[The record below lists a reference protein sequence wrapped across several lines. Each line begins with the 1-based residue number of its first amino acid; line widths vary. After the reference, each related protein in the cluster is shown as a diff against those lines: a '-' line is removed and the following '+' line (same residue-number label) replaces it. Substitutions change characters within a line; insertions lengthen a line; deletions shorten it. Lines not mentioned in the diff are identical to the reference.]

1 MKKTQLKA
9 KEPVK
14 IRFRK
19 IANGNQSI
27 YFDIYRDGKRS
38 YHYPK
43 LYLVP
48 EKTAFDKAQN
58 ANTIQAAQCI
68 KADLIKQIAN
78 GEAGIKDD
86 GKVLFSEYWENCLN
100 RKKNITEGTK
110 RVYKYVLRYILK
122 FRGEVKLKDIDEKYC
137 TAFFGFLCG
146 IMQPTTAK
154 TYADLLNSILNFAY
168 KDGLIQYNPI
178 SKIDKSE
185 KIKAETPER
194 DFLTIEELKRFIE
207 VETRSKLDTK
217 NAFLFSCFTG
227 LRWSDV
233 KKLVWSDIIIDENGT
248 VRIKGKTKKTKTL
261 FYNSIPAEAVK
272 CLPERKNKA
281 ETDAVF
287 NITSN
292 AIANYSVKMLAKKAG
307 INKNVSFHTARH
319 TFATMLL
326 TQGADLYTVS
336 KLLGHSNLAT
346 TEIYAKIIDKKKD
359 EAMNLLNDIF

>member
-1 MKKTQLKA
+1 MRKTQQKA

-14 IRFRK
+14 IRFRM

-58 ANTIQAAQCI
+58 ANTMQAAQCI

-86 GKVLFSEYWENCLN
+86 SKVLFSEYFAKFLD
-100 RKKNITEGTK
+100 RKKNITEGSK
-110 RVYKYVLRYILK
+110 SLYKYVLKFVLK

-137 TAFFGFLCG
+137 NAFFSYLRGA
-146 IMQPTTAK
+146 MQPTTAK
-154 TYADLLNSILNFAY
+154 AYANLFNSILNFAY

-185 KIKAETPER
+185 RIKAETPER

-207 VETRSKLDTK
+207 VKTRSKLDTK

-233 KKLVWSDIIIDENGT
+233 KKMVWSDIITDENGA

-261 FYNSIPAEAVK
+261 FYNSIPVEAVK
-272 CLPERKNKA
+272 CLPERGNKA

-287 NITSN
+287 NLTSN
-292 AIANYSVKMLAKKAG
+292 FSINYSVKIMAKKAG

-326 TQGADLYTVS
+326 TRGADLYTVS

-359 EAMNLLNDIF
+359 EAMNLLNGIF